1 MVLPLRSVT
10 SGEGL
15 LPAGMMELELT
26 EAQRATRDTARRF
39 ARERLERVGVE
50 IDRTHQFPTA
60 AVAEL
65 GVLGMLGV
73 FIPEEYGG
81 AGLDNVSY
89 MLVVEELSVE
99 CASTGV
105 IVSAHSSLGSWPI
118 LGTGTEEQKQRFLP
132 RMATGEWLGCFAL
145 TEPQAGSDAAGQK
158 TRAVRDG
165 DSYIINGTKNF
176 ITNGPE
182 AGIAIVFA
190 MTDADK
196 GNHGISAFIVETS
209 TPGFAVTR
217 IEEKMGI
224 NGSHSAQLAFSD
236 MRVPRENLLTNEG
249 EGFKVAMK
257 TLDGGRIGIA
267 AQAIGIARASLEASL
282 KYSQERQAFGRPI
295 ASNQAIQWKLADMAV
310 EIDAARLLAL
320 QAASLKDAGKP
331 YTKQSAM
338 AKLFAAETAMKAA
351 TEAVQ
356 IHGGYGYTKE
366 FKVER
371 YFRDAKITE
380 IYEGTSEIQ
389 RLVISSQVLMN
400 R

>member
-1 MVLPLRSVT
+1 
-10 SGEGL
+10 
-15 LPAGMMELELT
+15 MELELT

-60 AVAEL
+60 AFAEL
-65 GVLGMLGV
+65 SALGMLGV

-118 LGTGTEEQKQRFLP
+118 LGTGTEEQKRRFLP
-132 RMATGEWLGCFAL
+132 KMATGEWLGCFAL

-176 ITNGPE
+176 ITNGPQ

-190 MTDADK
+190 MTDAAK

-217 IEEKMGI
+217 TEDKMGI
-224 NGSHSAQLAFSD
+224 HGSHSAQLAFSD

-249 EGFKVAMK
+249 DGFKVAMK

-282 KYSQERQAFGRPI
+282 KYAQDRQAFGRPI

>member
-1 MVLPLRSVT
+1 MN
-10 SGEGL
+10 
-15 LPAGMMELELT
+15 LELT
-26 EAQRATRDTARRF
+26 EAQRGARDTARRF

-65 GVLGMLGV
+65 GRLGMLGV
-73 FIPEEYGG
+73 FIPEQYGG
-81 AGLDNVSY
+81 AGLDNVAY
-89 MLVVEELSVE
+89 ALVVEELSVE

-118 LGTGTEEQKQRFLP
+118 LGTGTEDQKSRYLP
-132 RMATGEWLGCFAL
+132 RMATGEALGCFAL

-165 DSYIINGTKNF
+165 DSYVINGTKNF

-182 AGIAIVFA
+182 AAIAIVFA
-190 MTDADK
+190 MTAAEK
-196 GNHGISAFIVETS
+196 GNHGISAFIVETA

-217 IEEKMGI
+217 IEDKMGI
-224 NGSHSAQLAFSD
+224 NGSHSAQLAFSE
-236 MRVPRENLLTNEG
+236 MRVPRENLLLKEG
-249 EGFKVAMK
+249 EGFKIAMK

-282 KYSQERQAFGRPI
+282 KYAQQRQAFGRPI

-320 QAASLKDAGKP
+320 QAATLKDAGKSC
-331 YTKQSAM
+331 TKQSAM
-338 AKLFAAETAMKAA
+338 AKLFAAEAAMKAA

-389 RLVISSQVLMN
+389 RLVIASQVLQN

>member
-1 MVLPLRSVT
+1 
-10 SGEGL
+10 
-15 LPAGMMELELT
+15 MMDLELT
-26 EAQRATRDTARRF
+26 EAQRGARDTARRF

-50 IDRTHQFPTA
+50 IDRTHQFPTE

-65 GVLGMLGV
+65 GRLGMLGV

-81 AGLDNVSY
+81 SGLDNVAY
-89 MLVVEELSVE
+89 ALVVEELSVE

-118 LGTGTEEQKQRFLP
+118 LGTGTDDQKKRFLP
-132 RMATGEWLGCFAL
+132 KMATGEWLGCFAL

-158 TRAVRDG
+158 SRAVRDG
-165 DSYIINGTKNF
+165 DSYVINGTKNF

-182 AGIAIVFA
+182 AAVAIVFA
-190 MTDADK
+190 MTAADQ
-196 GNHGISAFIVETS
+196 GNHGISAFIVETG

-236 MRVPRENLLTNEG
+236 LRVPRENLLLKEG
-249 EGFKVAMK
+249 EGFKIAMK

-282 KYSQERQAFGRPI
+282 KYAQQRQAFGRPI

-310 EIDAARLLAL
+310 EIDAARLLTL
-320 QAASLKDAGKP
+320 QAATLKDGGKSC
-331 YTKQSAM
+331 TKQSAM

-389 RLVISSQVLMN
+389 RLVISSQVLQN

>member
-1 MVLPLRSVT
+1 
-10 SGEGL
+10 
-15 LPAGMMELELT
+15 MMDLELT
-26 EAQRATRDTARRF
+26 EAQRGARDTARRF

-50 IDRTHQFPTA
+50 VDRTHQFPAA

-65 GVLGMLGV
+65 GRLGMLGV
-73 FIPEEYGG
+73 FIPEQYGG
-81 AGLDNVSY
+81 AGLDNVAY
-89 MLVVEELSVE
+89 ALVVEELSVE

-118 LGTGTEEQKQRFLP
+118 LGTGTEDQKNRYLP
-132 RMATGEWLGCFAL
+132 KMATGEALGCFAL

-165 DSYIINGTKNF
+165 DSYVINGTKNF

-182 AGIAIVFA
+182 AAIAIVFA
-190 MTDADK
+190 MTAAEK
-196 GNHGISAFIVETS
+196 GNHGISAFIVETA

-217 IEEKMGI
+217 IEDKMGI
-224 NGSHSAQLAFSD
+224 NGSHSAQLAFSE
-236 MRVPRENLLTNEG
+236 MRVPRENLLLQEG
-249 EGFKVAMK
+249 EGFKIAMK

-282 KYSQERQAFGRPI
+282 KYAQERQAFGRPI

-320 QAASLKDAGKP
+320 QAATLKDAGKSC
-331 YTKQSAM
+331 TKQSAM

-389 RLVISSQVLMN
+389 RLVISSQVLQN

>member
-39 ARERLERVGVE
+39 AGERLERVGVE

-65 GVLGMLGV
+65 GALGMLGV

-118 LGTGTEEQKQRFLP
+118 LGTGTEEQKRRFLP
-132 RMATGEWLGCFAL
+132 KMATGEWLGCFAL

>member
-1 MVLPLRSVT
+1 MD
-10 SGEGL
+10 
-15 LPAGMMELELT
+15 LELT
-26 EAQRATRDTARRF
+26 EAQRGARDTARRF

-65 GVLGMLGV
+65 GRLGMLGV

-89 MLVVEELSVE
+89 ALVVEELSVE

-118 LGTGTEEQKQRFLP
+118 LGTGTEDQKNRFLP
-132 RMATGEWLGCFAL
+132 KMATGEWLGCFAL

-165 DSYIINGTKNF
+165 DSYVINGTKNF

-190 MTDADK
+190 MTAADQ
-196 GNHGISAFIVETS
+196 GSHGISAFIVETS

-236 MRVPRENLLTNEG
+236 LRIPRENLLTKEG

-282 KYSQERQAFGRPI
+282 KYAQQRQAFGRPI

-320 QAASLKDAGKP
+320 QAATLKDAGKP
-331 YTKQSAM
+331 CTKQSAM